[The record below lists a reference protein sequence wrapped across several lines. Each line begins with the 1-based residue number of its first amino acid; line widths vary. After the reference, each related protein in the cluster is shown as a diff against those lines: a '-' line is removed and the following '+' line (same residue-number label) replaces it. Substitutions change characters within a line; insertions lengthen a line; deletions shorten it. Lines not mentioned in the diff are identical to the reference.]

1 MKKVALLM
9 GSETDR
15 PLMEAALPY
24 LEYFGLPHQVFV
36 LSAHRNPEQVAQFAA
51 SAEEQGFGVLI
62 AGAGMAAHLA
72 GALKAHSIL
81 PVIGVPLPGGLA
93 DGLDAHDRGIDA
105 FGNPRDNSL
114 GVGQFGQQLLGVFCV
129 GFLRLSKSLD
139 FRPIAA
145 PGGGI
150 PNSLGEIRKRY
161 QDNQHGKDY
170 KQNVASPWRF
180 YTLW

>member
-15 PLMEAALPY
+15 PLMEVALPY
-24 LEYFGLPHQVFV
+24 LEYFGLPYQVHV

-93 DGLDAHDRGIDA
+93 DGLDALLATVQMPKGVPVATVSVGKAGAANAAVLAAEILALGDVELRERLKAFKARGSVL
-105 FGNPRDNSL
+105 P
-114 GVGQFGQQLLGVFCV
+114 
-129 GFLRLSKSLD
+129 
-139 FRPIAA
+139 
-145 PGGGI
+145 
-150 PNSLGEIRKRY
+150 
-161 QDNQHGKDY
+161 
-170 KQNVASPWRF
+170 
-180 YTLW
+180 

>member
-24 LEYFGLPHQVFV
+24 LEYFGLPYQVQV
-36 LSAHRNPEQVAQFAA
+36 LSAHRSPEQVAQFAA
-51 SAEEQGFGVLI
+51 SAEEQGYGVLI

-93 DGLDAHDRGIDA
+93 DGLDALLSTVQMPKGVPVATVSVGKAGAINAAVLAAEILALGDAELRERLKAYKARGSVL
-105 FGNPRDNSL
+105 P
-114 GVGQFGQQLLGVFCV
+114 
-129 GFLRLSKSLD
+129 
-139 FRPIAA
+139 
-145 PGGGI
+145 
-150 PNSLGEIRKRY
+150 
-161 QDNQHGKDY
+161 
-170 KQNVASPWRF
+170 
-180 YTLW
+180 

>member
-24 LEYFGLPHQVFV
+24 LEYFGLPYQVQV
-36 LSAHRNPEQVAQFAA
+36 LSAHRSPEQVAQFAA

-93 DGLDAHDRGIDA
+93 DGLDALLATVQMPKGVPVATVTVGKAGAVNAAVLAAEILALGDAELRERLKAYKARGSVL
-105 FGNPRDNSL
+105 P
-114 GVGQFGQQLLGVFCV
+114 
-129 GFLRLSKSLD
+129 
-139 FRPIAA
+139 
-145 PGGGI
+145 
-150 PNSLGEIRKRY
+150 
-161 QDNQHGKDY
+161 
-170 KQNVASPWRF
+170 
-180 YTLW
+180 

>member
-24 LEYFGLPHQVFV
+24 LEYFGLPYQVKV
-36 LSAHRNPEQVAQFAA
+36 LSAHRSPEQVAQFAA
-51 SAEEQGFGVLI
+51 SAEEQGYGVLI

-93 DGLDAHDRGIDA
+93 DGLDALLSTVQMPKGVPVATVSVGKAGAINAAVLAAEILALGDAELRERLKAYKARGSVL
-105 FGNPRDNSL
+105 P
-114 GVGQFGQQLLGVFCV
+114 
-129 GFLRLSKSLD
+129 
-139 FRPIAA
+139 
-145 PGGGI
+145 
-150 PNSLGEIRKRY
+150 
-161 QDNQHGKDY
+161 
-170 KQNVASPWRF
+170 
-180 YTLW
+180 

>member
-24 LEYFGLPHQVFV
+24 LEYFGLPHQVQV
-36 LSAHRNPEQVAQFAA
+36 LSAHRNPEQVARFAA
-51 SAEEQGFGVLI
+51 SAEGQGFGVLI

-93 DGLDAHDRGIDA
+93 DGLDALLATVQMPKGVPVATVSVGKAGAANAAVLAAEILALGDSELRERLKAFKARGSVL
-105 FGNPRDNSL
+105 P
-114 GVGQFGQQLLGVFCV
+114 
-129 GFLRLSKSLD
+129 
-139 FRPIAA
+139 
-145 PGGGI
+145 
-150 PNSLGEIRKRY
+150 
-161 QDNQHGKDY
+161 
-170 KQNVASPWRF
+170 
-180 YTLW
+180 

>member
-24 LEYFGLPHQVFV
+24 LEYFGLPYQVQV
-36 LSAHRNPEQVAQFAA
+36 LSAHRSPEQVAQFAA
-51 SAEEQGFGVLI
+51 SAEEQGYGVLI

-93 DGLDAHDRGIDA
+93 DGLDALLATVQMPKGVPVATVTVGKAGAINAAVLAAEILALGDAELRERLKAYKARGSVL
-105 FGNPRDNSL
+105 P
-114 GVGQFGQQLLGVFCV
+114 
-129 GFLRLSKSLD
+129 
-139 FRPIAA
+139 
-145 PGGGI
+145 
-150 PNSLGEIRKRY
+150 
-161 QDNQHGKDY
+161 
-170 KQNVASPWRF
+170 
-180 YTLW
+180 

>member
-1 MKKVALLM
+1 MKKVAILM

-24 LEYFGLPHQVFV
+24 LEYFGLPYQVQV
-36 LSAHRNPEQVAQFAA
+36 LSAHRSPEQVAQFAA

-93 DGLDAHDRGIDA
+93 DGLDALLATVQMPKGVPVATVTVGKAGAVNAAVLAAEILALGDAELRERLKAYKARGSVL
-105 FGNPRDNSL
+105 P
-114 GVGQFGQQLLGVFCV
+114 
-129 GFLRLSKSLD
+129 
-139 FRPIAA
+139 
-145 PGGGI
+145 
-150 PNSLGEIRKRY
+150 
-161 QDNQHGKDY
+161 
-170 KQNVASPWRF
+170 
-180 YTLW
+180 